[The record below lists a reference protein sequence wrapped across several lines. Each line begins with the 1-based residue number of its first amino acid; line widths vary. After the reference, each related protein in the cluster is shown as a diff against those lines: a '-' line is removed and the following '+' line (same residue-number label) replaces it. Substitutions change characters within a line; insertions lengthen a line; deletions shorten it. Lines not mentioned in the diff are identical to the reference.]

1 MMVLLVATNVD
12 AIPNII
18 KNGVNGILVDKD
30 NVKEVVN
37 ATEKLVSDKL
47 KRSIVNNEIIVTR
60 TNYDAKRV
68 IQATLH
74 LYRML

>member
-18 KNGVNGILVDKD
+18 KDGENGILVEED

-68 IQATLH
+68 IQETLH